1 VDQAPA
7 QPAFPW
13 VTVLVAGTALG
24 LFSAMGDRLPADTP
38 LHVLVALAN
47 AAGPWLAVAFTVG
60 AVARRPWPGALAAA
74 ASLAIAILLY
84 YLGIYAAGNSVAD
97 LARVAGVWLAAAFM
111 VGPALGACG
120 AVWASHGHW
129 RVAAGAAL
137 PGVLLAEACQRLI
150 QVEAWTGLDLS
161 RTDIQVGIV
170 ETTAGLLLP
179 ALLLGR
185 GERAAG
191 YGTSAAVGIVG
202 FGCIWGATALIRAV
216 VA

>member
-1 VDQAPA
+1 VDQAP
-7 QPAFPW
+7 PHRTFPW
-13 VTVLVAGTALG
+13 VTVLVAGIALG
-24 LFSAMGDRLPADTP
+24 LFSALGDRLPADTP

-60 AVARRPWPGALAAA
+60 AVARRPWAGAVAAA
-74 ASLAIAILLY
+74 ASLVVAIIVY
-84 YLGIYAAGNSVAD
+84 YLGIYVAGNSVGD

-120 AVWASHGHW
+120 AIWVGHRRW

-150 QVEAWTGLDLS
+150 QVEAWTGLDLT
-161 RTDIQVGIV
+161 RTDIQVGII
-170 ETTAGLLLP
+170 ETAAGLLLP
-179 ALLLGR
+179 LLLLRR
-185 GERAAG
+185 GERVTG
-191 YGTSAAVGIVG
+191 YAISVAVGIVG
-202 FGCIWGATALIRAV
+202 FGCLWGATALIRAV